1 MVRFALFLMLA
12 LHFYMSL
19 SQEAAQTGFNP
30 RRPPLPRP
38 AQPPRPFAAPTA
50 ARFPLISG
58 LFARQPATR
67 LRPDVPAQQQS
78 LQPQQQQQ
86 PLQPQHQQ
94 QQQQQ
99 QQQQPQLQQTWGED
113 DFQPVPKIPF
123 QTAAAAAAVGGE
135 QQQQLLP
142 LPPRPRGEPVAVQL
156 PMQGDSWDLT
166 WLMVI
171 SSILYHYRH
180 IFLFSSDS
188 EDAGIAVEGD
198 SSKSGRGM
206 TGFDAV
212 ESLRHPDR
220 HLFE

>member
-12 LHFYMSL
+12 LHLYMSL
-19 SQEAAQTGFNP
+19 SQDAAQTGFNP

-67 LRPDVPAQQQS
+67 LRPDVPAQQQQQQQQQS

-86 PLQPQHQQ
+86 QSLQP
-94 QQQQQ
+94 QQ

-123 QTAAAAAAVGGE
+123 QTAAAAEAVGGE
-135 QQQQLLP
+135 QQQLLS

-156 PMQGDSWDLT
+156 PMQGDSWDL
-166 WLMVI
+166 L
-171 SSILYHYRH
+171 
-180 IFLFSSDS
+180 
-188 EDAGIAVEGD
+188 
-198 SSKSGRGM
+198 
-206 TGFDAV
+206 
-212 ESLRHPDR
+212 
-220 HLFE
+220 

>member
-1 MVRFALFLMLA
+1 LLYFLCLRSICIVC
-12 LHFYMSL
+12 SL

-67 LRPDVPAQQQS
+67 LRPDVPAQQQQQQQS
-78 LQPQQQQQ
+78 LQQQQQQQQQQQ
-86 PLQPQHQQ
+86 PLQP
-94 QQQQQ
+94 

-123 QTAAAAAAVGGE
+123 QTAAAAAVGGE
-135 QQQQLLP
+135 QQKQQQLLP

-156 PMQGDSWDLT
+156 PMQGNSWNL
-166 WLMVI
+166 L
-171 SSILYHYRH
+171 
-180 IFLFSSDS
+180 
-188 EDAGIAVEGD
+188 
-198 SSKSGRGM
+198 
-206 TGFDAV
+206 
-212 ESLRHPDR
+212 
-220 HLFE
+220 